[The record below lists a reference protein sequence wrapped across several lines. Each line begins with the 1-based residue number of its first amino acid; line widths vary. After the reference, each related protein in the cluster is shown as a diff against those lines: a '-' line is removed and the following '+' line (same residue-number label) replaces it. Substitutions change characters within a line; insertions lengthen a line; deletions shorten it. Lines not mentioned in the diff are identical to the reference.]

1 MKIYKNVNVF
11 KMEIIYFFDV
21 ICNRNFIQAGLNYFY
36 KTPGKRQSLIPFP
49 RVGKRSSAF
58 NRRILRSA
66 GDGFKRRITRRSWWN
81 NDGGY
86 SRRISRSAGYD
97 FHRRLIKRSAMPH
110 EDFDHQMLKRQSLIP
125 FPRTGK
131 RSTIPT
137 NKELDQF
144 YIYENNDDDDNE
156 DYDSGAEKEDDD
168 EYDVE
173 EDDFDDLGIPRC
185 QEELLYK
192 DV

>member
-1 MKIYKNVNVF
+1 
-11 KMEIIYFFDV
+11 
-21 ICNRNFIQAGLNYFY
+21 
-36 KTPGKRQSLIPFP
+36 
-49 RVGKRSSAF
+49 
-58 NRRILRSA
+58 
-66 GDGFKRRITRRSWWN
+66 
-81 NDGGY
+81 
-86 SRRISRSAGYD
+86 
-97 FHRRLIKRSAMPH
+97 MPN

-173 EDDFDDLGIPRC
+173 EDDFDDLGIPTC